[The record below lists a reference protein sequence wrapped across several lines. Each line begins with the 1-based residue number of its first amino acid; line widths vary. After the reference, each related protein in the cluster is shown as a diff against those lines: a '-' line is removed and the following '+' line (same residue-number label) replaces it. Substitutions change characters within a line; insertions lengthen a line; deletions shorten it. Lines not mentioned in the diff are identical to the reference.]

1 MDKLSLQYWTSIVFE
16 GKVDS
21 EFVFSSTTSRM
32 DSQCMMVDGEIETSY
47 DHHVEKGAK
56 SNSVNDG
63 IFRQKERKV
72 YFTKGKWSKLFI

>member
-1 MDKLSLQYWTSIVFE
+1 
-16 GKVDS
+16 
-21 EFVFSSTTSRM
+21 SRM